1 MQRLI
6 IFFIPILFALQSCQQ
21 TTGETE
27 EIAPGIETAYMDT
40 TTSPKQDFFRYVNG
54 QWLDDVDL
62 PADRGR
68 WGSFDELRKMTS
80 DNVLKLLDGSGD
92 KDFDQGS
99 DQYKAYVF
107 YQTAMD
113 TAHANEMGILPLQ
126 PILTDIEAVNTVETL
141 QKFIENT
148 EAIGLGA
155 FIRFGVSS
163 DLRKSDQYAAYL
175 GNGSLGLPDRDYYLK
190 EDDES
195 VRIRGEYQTHVAK
208 MLPFVGY
215 SEEEATMAA
224 EKILAIETAMATP
237 RMDKVQ
243 RRNPLLR
250 YNKRSIDDLKSMMPE
265 FDWQAYF
272 ANIGVEKLDT
282 VIVSEPNYISA
293 LSKILKNHPQE
304 DWQHY
309 LKWTALRDA
318 SSELTQE
325 IDAASFDFYG
335 KTLRGLEEQ
344 RAREERV
351 VDVCNRTIGEAL
363 GKLYVDAYFPEEAK
377 AKAKEM
383 VDYILMAFEE
393 RIENLS
399 WMTDSTKLKA
409 KEKLANFTVK
419 IGYPDEWKDYGA
431 MDIKG
436 KEDGGNYLNN
446 MYNVSKFF
454 HQRDLGRIGEKVDTK
469 EWFMPPQMVNAY
481 YNPTQN
487 EIVFPAAI
495 LQPPFYNYQADAAV
509 NFGGIGAVIGHE
521 ISHGFDDQG
530 SRFDAQGN
538 MNNWWTDTDREQFEA
553 LHQKLIDQFD
563 SYEPFPGVN
572 VNGAFTLGEN
582 IGDLGGLNSAYDGL
596 QDYMEKN
603 GRPDLIDGYTPEQRF
618 FISWGT
624 IWRTKYRD
632 EALKTQIKT
641 DPHSPGMYRAV
652 GPLSNFGPF
661 YTAFDIKE
669 GDETY
674 KPDSLRVAIW

>member
-1 MQRLI
+1 MQRLM
-6 IFFIPILFALQSCQQ
+6 IFFIPALFALQSCQPSN
-21 TTGETE
+21 GETE
-27 EIAPGIETAYMDT
+27 QVTPGIETAYMDT

-113 TAHANEMGILPLQ
+113 TSYANEMGIKPLE
-126 PILTDIEAVNTVETL
+126 PILNDIDEVNSIESL
-141 QKFIENT
+141 QSFIENT

-195 VRIRGEYQTHVAK
+195 KRIRGEYQAHVAK

-215 SEEEATMAA
+215 SEEDAAIAA
-224 EKILAIETAMATP
+224 EKILAIETAMASP

-250 YNKRSIDDLKSMMPE
+250 YNKRSISDLETMMPE
-265 FDWQAYF
+265 MDWQAYF
-272 ANIGVEKLDT
+272 SNIGVKDLDT
-282 VIVSEPNYISA
+282 VIVSEPKYISA
-293 LSKILKNHPQE
+293 LTEILKTHPQE

-383 VDYILMAFEE
+383 VDYILVAFEE

-399 WMTDSTKLKA
+399 WMTDSTKMKA

-419 IGYPDEWKDYGA
+419 IGYPDEWKDYA
-431 MDIKG
+431 SMEIKG
-436 KEDGGNYLNN
+436 KDEGGTYLDN
-446 MYNVSKFF
+446 MYNVSRFF
-454 HQRDLGRIGEKVDTK
+454 HLRDLGRIGEKVDSK

-582 IGDLGGLNSAYDGL
+582 IGDLGGLNAAYDAL